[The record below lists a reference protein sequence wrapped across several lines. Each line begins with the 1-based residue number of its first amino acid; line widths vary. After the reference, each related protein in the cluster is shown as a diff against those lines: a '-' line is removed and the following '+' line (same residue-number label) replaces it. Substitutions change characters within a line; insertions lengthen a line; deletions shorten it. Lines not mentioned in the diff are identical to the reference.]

1 MNNKILQIIN
11 RKELLQ
17 DNIQYSIKYL
27 TIGMI
32 IGILIHYIGTYII
45 KRNNKVK

>member
-1 MNNKILQIIN
+1 MHNKILHIIN

-27 TIGMI
+27 LMGII
-32 IGILIHYIGTYII
+32 IGIGIHYIGIYII
-45 KRNNKVK
+45 KRNNKDK